1 MPDEK
6 IVSVIMPSYNHAD
19 YIEKAIRSVFEQTY
33 TKIELIVIDDG
44 STDNSKE
51 KLEELAQRHDFKLI
65 FQQNSGVCK
74 TLNRAIREFATGD
87 YIALLA
93 SDDHWHARKIELQM
107 ELLLRENGEFSYT
120 QASEFDSLS
129 GKVLRIFP
137 KKPLQGHVLN
147 QVFVSQHVPA
157 GSMLFSKTLYDRV
170 GGFDETLK
178 EEDWDFVIRCAS
190 ETRFYPLAQPLFF
203 YRSHPTNSMKTAG
216 RRKIF
221 QQKAKIL
228 AKNYMLVSPYIW
240 LKSVL
245 IHFLYDHIFCKLG
258 SLNFIKRFF

>member
-1 MPDEK
+1 MTDK
-6 IVSVIMPSYNHAD
+6 KVVSVIMPSYNHAN
-19 YIEKAIRSVFEQTY
+19 YIEKAILSVFEQTY
-33 TKIELIVIDDG
+33 SNIELIVIDDG

-51 KLEELAQRHDFKLI
+51 KLEELAKKHKFKLI
-65 FQQNSGVCK
+65 FQQNAGVCK

-93 SDDHWHARKIELQM
+93 SDDFWDARKIELQM
-107 ELLLRENGEFSYT
+107 ELLLSNNGEFSFT
-120 QASEFDSLS
+120 QACEFDSS
-129 GKVLRIFP
+129 TGKELRVFP
-137 KKPLQGHVLN
+137 KNPLQGSVLN
-147 QVFVSQHVPA
+147 KVFVSQHVPA
-157 GSMLFSKTLYDRV
+157 GSMLFGRTLYDRV
-170 GGFDETLK
+170 GGFDEALK

-190 ETRFYPLAQPLFF
+190 ETHFYPVAQPLFF
-203 YRSHPTNSMKTAG
+203 YRSHTTNSMKTLG

-240 LKSVL
+240 LKSVT
-245 IHFLYDHIFCKLG
+245 IHFLYDHYFCKFS